1 MVDGLVIQVL
11 SGDDLLDDLLK
22 DLLAELLGGDVRAVL
37 GGNND
42 GVDALGDDGTVV
54 VLVLDGDLGL
64 GVGSQPGKR
73 AVVSGVGHGGVELVS
88 ELDGEGKELGGLVSG
103 IT

>member
-1 MVDGLVIQVL
+1 
-11 SGDDLLDDLLK
+11 
-22 DLLAELLGGDVRAVL
+22 
-37 GGNND
+37 
-42 GVDALGDDGTVV
+42 
-54 VLVLDGDLGL
+54 VLVLNGDLGL

-73 AVVSGVGHGGVELVS
+73 AVVSGVGHGSVELVS